1 MILEVEEK
9 CIYDVHIV
17 QFPTLKPS
25 HKTKRHELTTQYI
38 LLNTSTPWRYEN
50 SFSSQKQWSQSHF
63 LSETK
68 TTKHGF
74 YCFMKK
80 PRPYQKGPKNQAPK
94 VNSICKLL
102 PLFHMSFLSVAKTT
116 IAKVLTLQELSFVSI
131 FQSFHILLS
140 FIVTNVH
147 PII

>member
-1 MILEVEEK
+1 
-9 CIYDVHIV
+9 V
-17 QFPTLKPS
+17 QIREQLFKPKTMKS
-25 HKTKRHELTTQYI
+25 KPFFVRNQNHKT
-38 LLNTSTPWRYEN
+38 W
-50 SFSSQKQWSQSHF
+50 
-63 LSETK
+63 
-68 TTKHGF
+68 F